1 MLRYS
6 LFVLVLFVPIFAS
19 AVVPMRGF
27 LFLVVLLFYYAQ
39 LVLFSVFVS
48 PPVLDIVVLGATSG
62 E

>member
-1 MLRYS
+1 MLA
-6 LFVLVLFVPIFAS
+6 LFVPIFAS

-39 LVLFSVFVS
+39 LVLFSVFLY

-62 E
+62 K